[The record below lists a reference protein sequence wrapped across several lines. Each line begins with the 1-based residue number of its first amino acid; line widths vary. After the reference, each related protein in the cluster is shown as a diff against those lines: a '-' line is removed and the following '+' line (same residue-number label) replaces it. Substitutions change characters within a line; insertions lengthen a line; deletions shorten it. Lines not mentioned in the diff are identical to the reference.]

1 VLPAHTFAHE
11 VRTQALSGSRLVEV
25 GHGCSSMRVIRR
37 SRIWSSP
44 NAVLMTL
51 VLSGSLLM
59 SSRQA
64 VCEELLIEGNET
76 ALHLDARDVPLGRLL
91 DAMQRKFNL
100 RYRTDSPLD
109 SSVTGTYSG
118 HMHQVAARLLANYDF
133 VMRTSPEGLDVLI
146 FRRTMEPVRSLPASK
161 ETAAASSMFQLTSNQ
176 ILGVVLSGRLP

>member
-1 VLPAHTFAHE
+1 
-11 VRTQALSGSRLVEV
+11 
-25 GHGCSSMRVIRR
+25 
-37 SRIWSSP
+37 
-44 NAVLMTL
+44 
-51 VLSGSLLM
+51 M
-59 SSRQA
+59 SSRRA

-100 RYRTDSPLD
+100 RYRTDSALD
-109 SSVTGTYSG
+109 SSVTGTYNG

-146 FRRTMEPVRSLPASK
+146 FRRSIKPVRSLPAK

-176 ILGVVLSGRLP
+176 ILGVVLSGRLPTSNH